1 MHSYCRKAGKD
12 FLCNLLKYLVFSNHL
27 SYLRSTMGYARI
39 IIYLK
44 GGKTRSGIR
53 HFPEPMNLTDIR
65 AHALQLSAEA
75 LGRAN
80 IEQVTVE
87 EVPATDP
94 AVVALIL
101 KNKLRRT
108 RTVPDSD
115 GTHPYLKQ
123 QLRRPPR

>member
-1 MHSYCRKAGKD
+1 
-12 FLCNLLKYLVFSNHL
+12 
-27 SYLRSTMGYARI
+27 MGYARI
-39 IIYLK
+39 IIHLK
-44 GGKTRSGIR
+44 GGGTRSGIR
-53 HFPEPMNLTDIR
+53 HFPEPMNLQDIR

-75 LGRAN
+75 LGRHA

-101 KNKLRRT
+101 SHKLRRSDNVS
-108 RTVPDSD
+108 RSD